1 MADNEQA
8 EQSLFFTGTDE
19 ENDDELEY
27 LTPPGAR
34 KSADT
39 VKPEPQPQTHS
50 LFFVDSEDEEQKP
63 PRISI
68 SPMKDI
74 RGSPFGAQ
82 GAQEEMDVD
91 VKIPEIPSGRAS
103 SVSSASSAQPPAP
116 SSPASS
122 VGPDTSIEPPRKKR
136 KLSLP
141 IARDGAEFVSAYL
154 GSFLVA
160 DAWST
165 VRGKGF
171 VKVRN
176 RWYCG
181 MFGTYV

>member
-1 MADNEQA
+1 MADSKQA
-8 EQSLFFTGTDE
+8 ERSLFFTGSDD
-19 ENDDELEY
+19 ENDGELEY
-27 LTPPGAR
+27 LTPPGAHQ
-34 KSADT
+34 SADT
-39 VKPEPQPQTHS
+39 KPSSEPQPQTHS
-50 LFFVDSEDEEQKP
+50 LFFADSEDEEKLL
-63 PRISI
+63 RISM

-74 RGSPFGAQ
+74 RGSPFGVQ
-82 GAQEEMDVD
+82 DTQEEMDVD
-91 VKIPEIPSGRAS
+91 VKIPEIPTSRAP

-136 KLSLP
+136 KLSPP
-141 IARDGAEFVSAYL
+141 IAKDRTEFVSAYL

-176 RWYCG
+176 QLHCG
-181 MFGTYV
+181 MFGTCV